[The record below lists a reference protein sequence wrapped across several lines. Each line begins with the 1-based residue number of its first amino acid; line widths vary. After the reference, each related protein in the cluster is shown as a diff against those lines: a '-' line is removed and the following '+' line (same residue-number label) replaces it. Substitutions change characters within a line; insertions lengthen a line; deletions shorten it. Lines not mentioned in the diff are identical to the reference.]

1 MIVAYIIRKYD
12 HDTVEF
18 TRAFHKENT
27 KIKNAFEN
35 GENILVMFENITTTS
50 KYDWVLKTDSYT
62 IVTPVIDEEERK
74 MLFDIYSKIHNNP
87 QTDCREVII

>member
-1 MIVAYIIRKYD
+1 MIVADIIRKDD

-50 KYDWVLKTDSYT
+50 KYD
-62 IVTPVIDEEERK
+62 
-74 MLFDIYSKIHNNP
+74 
-87 QTDCREVII
+87 